1 MFGFVL
7 SSNKARMAVARL
19 ALQSARKAAFSSI
32 SSASSATPTSLSSS
46 SSAAIFSLP
55 PSSQEMD
62 PVYVE
67 LVRHGMR
74 SYEDAKNE
82 VDQAMDKILASNK
95 LVLFMD
101 GTPDIPK
108 SVRSLNVLKILSG
121 VQAVPLTSVDMF
133 KHPAILGYA
142 TQKCH
147 KMVGPFLFQN
157 GHFYGNHDDLMNLY
171 EAGELQR
178 RIGTDNREK
187 SSAFKGLLPI
197 ALY

>member
-1 MFGFVL
+1 MFGLV
-7 SSNKARMAVARL
+7 SNRVRVAVPRL
-19 ALQSARKAAFSSI
+19 AIQSVGKAAFSSV
-32 SSASSATPTSLSSS
+32 SATATTPSSLSSS
-46 SSAAIFSLP
+46 SSAPAITFRLP
-55 PSSQEMD
+55 PSSQTID
-62 PVYVE
+62 PVYVD
-67 LVRHGMR
+67 LVRHGIR

-101 GTPDIPK
+101 GTPDHPK
-108 SVRSLNVLKILSG
+108 SVRSLNVLKLLTA

-147 KMVGPFLFQN
+147 KMIGPFLFKN

-171 EAGELQR
+171 ETGELQS
-178 RIGTDNREK
+178 RIGTDNLENK
-187 SSAFKGLLPI
+187 PMFKGLLPI